1 MNSKGWTRN
10 AIKAGNIFSLLAA
23 KFTQLCVCF
32 DYHYHGVFAGAEE
45 LNISGEISN
54 MFTEYDLVKHFMERS
69 NDELESHLEQNKLN
83 LQEALQYRL
92 EKVVPYVPRFNEALA
107 HTTQPPNLPK
117 SVKILQSLAD
127 IVAHHALQDKSTDVS

>member
-1 MNSKGWTRN
+1 
-10 AIKAGNIFSLLAA
+10 
-23 KFTQLCVCF
+23 
-32 DYHYHGVFAGAEE
+32 
-45 LNISGEISN
+45 
-54 MFTEYDLVKHFMERS
+54 MFTEYDLVKHFMEKS

-107 HTTQPPNLPK
+107 HTTQPPNLPH